1 MSLLQSTAAELTGLG
16 HVIHA
21 PQDVPQEEAAGRNLP
36 SCRLRLIK
44 IGSVESVHGF
54 KPYSCGISVDLLN
67 QTEKKKTYSCGNIY
81 IYIYIYIY
89 IFIYM
94 L

>member
-67 QTEKKKTYSCGNIY
+67 QTEKKKKHIHVEIY
-81 IYIYIYIY
+81 IYSYTCFKILIY
-89 IFIYM
+89 
-94 L
+94 

>member
-67 QTEKKKTYSCGNIY
+67 QTEKKKHIHVEIY
-81 IYIYIYIY
+81 IYSYTCFKILIY
-89 IFIYM
+89 
-94 L
+94 

>member
-67 QTEKKKTYSCGNIY
+67 QTEKKKHIHVEIY
-81 IYIYIYIY
+81 IYIHIHALRY
-89 IFIYM
+89 
-94 L
+94 